1 MKPCGRIALA
11 SSSRKLQR
19 LVERNR
25 RRDHALDA
33 HGIELLELLQLPR
46 LGRGPQLANVD
57 SGTSLSLGAG
67 DVDLRELIGRQPL
80 RALDLR
86 NDLVAPA
93 LDAEAVDVVAAEQ
106 RRQIRAGLAE
116 VDALRAELVAI
127 EDDLG
132 LRLVELQ
139 VGVGEDEQPA
149 GERLLHQLAGEIAEL
164 LRLGRRGDHEVD
176 RESRRRPAAAAAS
189 AESRGCPGIFDS
201 GPIDSISSC
210 CAVLVRSLHGLV
222 TMPPKPPVGNVS

>member
-11 SSSRKLQR
+11 SFSRNRQR
-19 LVERNR
+19 LIERNR

-33 HGIELLELLQLPR
+33 HGIELLKLLQLPR
-46 LGRGPQLANVD
+46 LGRRPQAGERRQRNELVVR
-57 SGTSLSLGAG
+57 SG
-67 DVDLRELIGRQPL
+67 DVHLRQLIGRQPL

-93 LDAEAVDVVAAEQ
+93 LDAEPVDVVPAEQ
-106 RRQIRAGLAE
+106 RRKIRAGLPQ
-116 VDALRAELVAI
+116 VDALRAKLVAI

-139 VGVGEDEQPA
+139 IGVGEDEQPA
-149 GERLLHQLAGEIAEL
+149 RERLLHELAGE
-164 LRLGRRGDHEVD
+164 LRR
-176 RESRRRPAAAAAS
+176 AAAARPPRR
-189 AESRGCPGIFDS
+189 SRDRPGKSPPPGSGGGVSGITRMPGICDS
-201 GPIDSISSC
+201 GPIDSIRSC
-210 CAVLVRSLHGLV
+210 CVVLVRSLHGLV